1 MSHTIGVDN
10 SGVITSLLV
19 KDHPEWM
26 WYREA
31 IQNALEATKSYIS
44 QKNIPTAEIKVRK
57 LHLKGLI

>member
-31 IQNALEATKSYIS
+31 IQNALEATKTYIS
-44 QKNIPTAEIKVRK
+44 QKNIAVSYTHLTLPTILRV
-57 LHLKGLI
+57 